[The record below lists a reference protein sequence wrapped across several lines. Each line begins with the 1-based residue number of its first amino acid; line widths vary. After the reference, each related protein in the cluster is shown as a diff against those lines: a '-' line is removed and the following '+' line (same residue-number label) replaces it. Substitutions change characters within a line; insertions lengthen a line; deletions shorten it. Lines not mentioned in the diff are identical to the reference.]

1 MIRNVAIYGLG
12 CILGIGTAVAHT
24 PQPSADFSVSQLTA
38 VPGKTLPPGHYTIH
52 VVDHL
57 SDRYVLRV
65 EGNNGQVNTQFLGIP
80 DAHLGSGTHGMVE
93 WRNPA
98 NGASYVRGWHFP
110 SLRTG
115 LEFAYPK
122 ADAVAVAKAN
132 DAQVP
137 AIDPA
142 SQGMPTGSELS
153 KSQMQI
159 ISLWLLTPTKVGPD
173 APAGIAAKHY
183 QDVASLHTPAPIKR
197 LPHTASYLAWFWLT
211 GGLSLLCALG
221 LRMREV
227 GSVSAE
233 SR

>member
-12 CILGIGTAVAHT
+12 CILGMGTALAQT
-24 PQPSADFSVSQLTA
+24 PRPSADFSVNELTA
-38 VPGKTLPPGHYTIH
+38 IPGKTLPPGHYTIH

-57 SDRYVLRV
+57 SDRYVLSV
-65 EGNNGQVNTQFLGIP
+65 EGNNGQVDSEFLGIP
-80 DAHLGSGTHGMVE
+80 DPHLGSGTHGMVA
-93 WRNPA
+93 WKNPA
-98 NGASYVRGWHFP
+98 NGAAYLRGWHFP
-110 SLRTG
+110 ALRTG

-132 DAQVP
+132 HAQVP
-137 AIDPA
+137 AIDPG
-142 SQGMPTGSELS
+142 SQGMPTKGELS

-183 QDVASLHTPAPIKR
+183 QDVASLHTPPPIKR
-197 LPHTASYLAWFWLT
+197 LPHTASELAWMWLV
-211 GGLSLLCALG
+211 GGLSLLCALA
-221 LRMREV
+221 LRLREPW
-227 GSVSAE
+227 SVSAE